1 VSRIERAF
9 SRRGVRLGAVALAV
23 AAVAAVIVA
32 GVVLAGNGS
41 KAAMPSAAPPRAS
54 EELRPAPDL
63 GGVDPI
69 TGKDVS
75 LADFRGKPVVVNVWA
90 SWCPG
95 CNEEAADLRRFAAAH
110 PEAVVLGIDFQ
121 DTQAGAKDFYRR
133 WGWTHPSIWDV
144 SGTLT
149 GALGLQ
155 GLPTTY
161 FLTAEHEI
169 AAQVVGASDFAGF
182 EQGLEAAQRSS

>member
-1 VSRIERAF
+1 MS
-9 SRRGVRLGAVALAV
+9 SGRLRLAALAALAAALV
-23 AAVAAVIVA
+23 AALVA
-32 GVVLAGNGS
+32 GIVLAGRDGGS
-41 KAAMPSAAPPRAS
+41 EAATPAAASPRAAGD
-54 EELRPAPDL
+54 LRSAPAL

-95 CNEEAADLRRFAAAH
+95 CNDEAADLRRFAAAH

-121 DTQAGAKDFYRR
+121 DTKAGARDFYRR

-149 GALGLQ
+149 SALGLQ
-155 GLPTTY
+155 GMPTTY
-161 FLTAEHEI
+161 FLTADHRI
-169 AAQVVGASDFAGF
+169 AAQVVGATDFAGF
-182 EQGLEAAQRSS
+182 EQGLESAKQAS

>member
-1 VSRIERAF
+1 VA
-9 SRRGVRLGAVALAV
+9 VAVVALATVV
-23 AAVAAVIVA
+23 AVGI
-32 GVVLAGNGS
+32 VLASGGDGGS
-41 KAAMPSAAPPRAS
+41 AGAPAAASPRATND
-54 EELRPAPDL
+54 LRPAPDL
-63 GGVDPI
+63 RGVDPI

-133 WGWTHPSIWDV
+133 WGWTHASIWDV

-149 GALGLQ
+149 AALGLQ

-161 FLTAEHEI
+161 FLTADHKI

-182 EQGLEAAQRSS
+182 EQGLEAAKRTS

>member
-1 VSRIERAF
+1 MK
-9 SRRGVRLGAVALAV
+9 SRRLRLVVLA
-23 AAVAAVIVA
+23 AAVTAIGVVLAA
-32 GVVLAGNGS
+32 GVVLAGGDGQS
-41 KAAMPSAAPPRAS
+41 SAGKPAGASPRQTND
-54 EELRPAPDL
+54 LRRGPDL
-63 GGVDPI
+63 RGIDPI

-95 CNEEAADLRRFAAAH
+95 CKEEAADLRRFAAAH

-121 DTQAGAKDFYRR
+121 DTSAGAKAFYRR

-149 GALGLQ
+149 AALGLQ
-155 GLPTTY
+155 GLPSTY
-161 FLTAEHEI
+161 FLTADHMI
-169 AAQVVGASDFAGF
+169 AAQVVGATDFAGF
-182 EQGLEAAQRSS
+182 EEGLTAAMRPS

>member
-1 VSRIERAF
+1 MTPRRLRI
-9 SRRGVRLGAVALAV
+9 AV
-23 AAVAAVIVA
+23 AAAVAVVAAVVA
-32 GVVLAGNGS
+32 VGIVLAGGDGRS
-41 KAAMPSAAPPRAS
+41 AGPRPAAASPRPS
-54 EELRPAPDL
+54 ENLRPAPDL
-63 GGVDPI
+63 RGVDPI
-69 TGKDVS
+69 TGKNVS

-95 CNEEAADLRRFAAAH
+95 CNAEAADLRRFSAAH

-121 DTQAGAKDFYRR
+121 DTKAGAKAFYRR

-149 GALGLQ
+149 AALGLQ
-155 GLPTTY
+155 GLPSTY
-161 FLTAEHEI
+161 FLTADHKI

-182 EQGLEAAQRSS
+182 EQGLAAAKQAS

>member
-1 VSRIERAF
+1 V
-9 SRRGVRLGAVALAV
+9 AVAAAV
-23 AAVAAVIVA
+23 AAVAAVVA
-32 GVVLAGNGS
+32 VGIVLAGGGGAS
-41 KAAMPSAAPPRAS
+41 PAANLSAAPPR
-54 EELRPAPDL
+54 ETNDLRPAPDL
-63 GGVDPI
+63 RGVDPV
-69 TGKDVS
+69 TGKDVG

-95 CNEEAADLRRFAAAH
+95 CNEEAPDLRRFAADH

-121 DTQAGAKDFYRR
+121 DTKAGAKDFYRR

-149 GALGLQ
+149 AALGLQ

-161 FLTAEHEI
+161 FLTADQKI

-182 EQGLEAAQRSS
+182 EQGLEAAKRTS

>member
-1 VSRIERAF
+1 MR
-9 SRRGVRLGAVALAV
+9 SRRLRL
-23 AAVAAVIVA
+23 AAVAAAVA
-32 GVVLAGNGS
+32 ALVAVVAVGIVLAGGGGGS
-41 KAAMPSAAPPRAS
+41 DNATPAAASPRES
-54 EELRPAPDL
+54 DDLRPAPEL
-63 GGVDPI
+63 GGVDPVS
-69 TGKDVS
+69 GKDVS

-121 DTQAGAKDFYRR
+121 DTRAGAKDFYRR
-133 WGWTHPSIWDV
+133 WGWTHASIWDV
-144 SGTLT
+144 AGTQT

-161 FLTAEHEI
+161 FLTADHKI

-182 EQGLEAAQRSS
+182 EQGLEAAKRAS

>member
-1 VSRIERAF
+1 MMP
-9 SRRGVRLGAVALAV
+9 RRWRLVAVVAV
-23 AAVAAVIVA
+23 AAAIAAVLAAVVA
-32 GVVLAGNGS
+32 VGIVLASGGDGGS
-41 KAAMPSAAPPRAS
+41 LGTTPSAAAPPRAS
-54 EELRPAPDL
+54 DLRPAPDL
-63 GGVDPI
+63 SGVDPV

-75 LADFRGKPVVVNVWA
+75 LADFRGKPVVVNIWA

-121 DTQAGAKDFYRR
+121 DTRAGAKDFYRR
-133 WGWTHPSIWDV
+133 GGWTHASIWDV
-144 SGTLT
+144 AGTQT
-149 GALGLQ
+149 AALGLQ

-161 FLTAEHEI
+161 FLTADHRI

-182 EQGLEAAQRSS
+182 EQGLAAAKRAS